1 MWHTY
6 ILQCSDCSFY
16 AGHTNE
22 LSRRLAK
29 HNKGQATNWTAC
41 RLLVRLVCHES
52 HEDENSAIARERQI
66 KKWSRAKKEALIAG
80 NTDNLKELSRRK
92 TK

>member
-6 ILQCSDCSFY
+6 ILQCSDDSFY

-29 HNKGQATNWTAC
+29 HNEGQETKWTAC
-41 RLLVRLVCHES
+41 RLLVRLVYHES
-52 HEDENSAIARERQI
+52 HEEENSATERERQI
-66 KKWSRAKKEALIAG
+66 KKWSRAKKEVLIAG
-80 NTDNLKELSRRK
+80 NTENLKK
-92 TK
+92 TKHT